1 MQTGANAGRLL
12 CSYLSAKP
20 LLMVPQMRSHS
31 WLIPPLQYVLIASGF
46 ASLSKRS
53 GRYLRS
59 ASRRVDLT
67 ACCHQEEVW
76 LPSLRPGPADW
87 VLGNHSP
94 GVAGACSTFLWSDL
108 ITNTTRNVFTFFFLL
123 CELHH
128 AAEEPRGRRMVPAP
142 EGRGSRWGRQLD
154 LLHLAVMSCWISS
167 YTMHTISMSI
177 QESIQSTL
185 LCHSTFIANGDY
197 IF

>member
-46 ASLSKRS
+46 TSLSKRS
-53 GRYLRS
+53 ERYLRS
-59 ASRRVDLT
+59 ASRRVNLT

-76 LPSLRPGPADW
+76 LPCLPPGPADW

-94 GVAGACSTFLWSDL
+94 GVAGACGTLLWSDL
-108 ITNTTRNVFTFFFLL
+108 ITNTTRNVFTFFFFALWAPTCSPGATRQEDGACTWGQRVKVVKATGPPSFGVDELL
-123 CELHH
+123 DQLLYNAHH
-128 AAEEPRGRRMVPAP
+128 
-142 EGRGSRWGRQLD
+142 
-154 LLHLAVMSCWISS
+154 
-167 YTMHTISMSI
+167 
-177 QESIQSTL
+177 
-185 LCHSTFIANGDY
+185 
-197 IF
+197 